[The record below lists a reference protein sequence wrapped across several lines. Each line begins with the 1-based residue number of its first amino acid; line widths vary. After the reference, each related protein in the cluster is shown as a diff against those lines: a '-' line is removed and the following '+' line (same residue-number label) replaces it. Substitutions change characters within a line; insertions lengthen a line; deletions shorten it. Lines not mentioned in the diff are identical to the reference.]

1 MKQVLNALQKA
12 LGTKSEATKVA
23 AKVSKPE
30 KVDETP
36 KVETAKVE
44 KAKETQPV
52 VKKKLRQAQYNQFH
66 IVHRV
71 ETLRQSEK
79 HGPKSR
85 LLSELRVKEKVIKLN
100 LVRTVVTTV
109 NKVRDVQTM
118 SEMIAAT
125 IVVTSVQKS
134 GKTTDLETVAI
145 IETTVVR
152 TIVQVGQLAL
162 SREGLQNQQ
171 DLKLTSKRVLLL

>member
-1 MKQVLNALQKA
+1 M
-12 LGTKSEATKVA
+12 
-23 AKVSKPE
+23 
-30 KVDETP
+30 
-36 KVETAKVE
+36 ETAKVE

-52 VKKKLRQAQYNQFH
+52 VKKELRQAQYNQHH

-71 ETLRQSEK
+71 ETLKQSVK
-79 HGPKSR
+79 HVPKSR
-85 LLSELRVKEKVIKLN
+85 LLSELRGKEKVVKLN

-134 GKTTDLETVAI
+134 GKTTDLVNDAI
-145 IETTVVR
+145 IVPAVVR
-152 TIVQVGQLAL
+152 TTVQVSQLAL
-162 SREGLQNQQ
+162 NKERLQNQQ